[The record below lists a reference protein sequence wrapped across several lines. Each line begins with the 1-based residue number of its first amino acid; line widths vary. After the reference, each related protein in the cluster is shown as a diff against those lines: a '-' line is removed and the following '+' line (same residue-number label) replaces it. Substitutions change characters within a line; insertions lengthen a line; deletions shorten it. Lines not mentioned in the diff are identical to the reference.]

1 MKQLLRNWEGVTM
14 IKLVDINEKN
24 WVEVIFLSTS
34 ENMPAIC
41 EEFVASNALSLVQAQ
56 FEKTWTTKAIEK
68 DGQIIGFTMY
78 GYSKMMDDYELC
90 RIMIDHKFQGNGY
103 GKEAIHLVIEDM
115 KKIDDCKKIYLSTD
129 PKNKLG
135 KYLYEKIGFINTGKH
150 VDNEE
155 LYVLKIK

>member
-1 MKQLLRNWEGVTM
+1 M
-14 IKLVDINEKN
+14 IKLIEINEKN
-24 WVEVIFLSTS
+24 WVDVIFLSTS
-34 ENMPAIC
+34 ENMPTIC

-68 DGQIIGFTMY
+68 DGQLIGFTMY
-78 GYSKMMDDYELC
+78 GYSTVMDNYELC
-90 RIMIDHKFQGNGY
+90 RIMVDNKFQGNGY
-103 GKEAIHLVIEDM
+103 GKEAIQLVIEEM
-115 KKIDDCKKIYLSTD
+115 KKIDDCKEIYLSTD

-135 KYLYEKIGFINTGKH
+135 KRLYENLGFINTGKI